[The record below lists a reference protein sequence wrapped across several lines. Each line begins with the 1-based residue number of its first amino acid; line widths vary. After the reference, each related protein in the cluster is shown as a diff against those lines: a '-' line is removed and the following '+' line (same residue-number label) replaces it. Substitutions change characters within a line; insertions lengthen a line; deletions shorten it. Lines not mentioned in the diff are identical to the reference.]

1 MSSKTRI
8 VVLHMKEIIYTAVFA
23 ILGILILVLLFFMF
37 SPDRET
43 GGQAGSG
50 TYEPGIYTSGVTLNS
65 TELEVEV
72 AVDENSRIS
81 SIRLVNLDDSV
92 SAMYPL
98 VQPAVEDLAE
108 QIYET
113 QSLENIQLSED
124 SPYTS
129 PLLLNAIGEA
139 LAAGPQ

>member
-43 GGQAGSG
+43 SGQAGGG

-129 PLLLNAIGEA
+129 QLLLNAIGEA

>member
-1 MSSKTRI
+1 M
-8 VVLHMKEIIYTAVFA
+8 
-23 ILGILILVLLFFMF
+23 
-37 SPDRET
+37 
-43 GGQAGSG
+43 
-50 TYEPGIYTSGVTLNS
+50 
-65 TELEVEV
+65 
-72 AVDENSRIS
+72 DENSRIS

-129 PLLLNAIGEA
+129 QLLLNAIVEA